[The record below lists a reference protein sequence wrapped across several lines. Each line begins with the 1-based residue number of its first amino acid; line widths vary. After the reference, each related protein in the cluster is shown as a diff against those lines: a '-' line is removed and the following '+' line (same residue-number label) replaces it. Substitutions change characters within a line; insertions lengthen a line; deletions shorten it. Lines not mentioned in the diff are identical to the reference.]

1 MIRRFFSFYRPHKK
15 LFALDII
22 CSFIV
27 AVCNVFYPILTKDVL
42 RTYTGNAA
50 EATLSFLLIWAGV
63 LAVIYLLKCFLIY
76 IIDYWGHSLGV
87 RIQGDMRSQMF
98 KKLQRLPFSYFDEN
112 KTGSIMSRLIND
124 LFEISELAHHGPEDL
139 FIALVTILGAFIAL
153 CFVNIWLTL
162 ILFIFIPLIVLF
174 AVLSRKGMLKAFEKM
189 RVEQS
194 EINSEVESAISGMR
208 ISRAYTAEAHE
219 SEKFEQSN
227 RRYQVA
233 RCGAYKEMAKFH
245 ALMELFADF
254 LYFLVF
260 LVGGIFFFYGSID
273 AFELTEYILFVTTLI
288 SPIKTLVSI
297 FEQITAGASG
307 FVRFCDVMDLA
318 DEEEAKNPVPVGR
331 LKGEIE
337 FHDVSFSYPV
347 HDSEAAGERVISH
360 LDLKIRAGETLALVG
375 PSGGGKTTLCHLI
388 PRFYEVNEGFIS
400 IDGIDVRD
408 LSRYD
413 LRKNV
418 GIVAQDVFLFAGSV
432 RENIAYGD
440 LDATDEQII
449 EAAKRANIH
458 DFIAGLPDGYD
469 TYVGERGIRLSG
481 GQRQR
486 IFIARIFLKNPP
498 VLILD
503 EATSALDNV
512 TELSIQRSLAELSEG
527 RTTIVVAHRL
537 STVRNADEIIV
548 LTQDGVVERGTHAE
562 LLGRKGIYY
571 ELNHTQNRIDGNL

>member
-1 MIRRFFSFYRPHKK
+1 M
-15 LFALDII
+15 DII
-22 CSFIV
+22 CSFVV
-27 AVCNVFYPILTKDVL
+27 AICNVFYPILTKDVL
-42 RTYTGNAA
+42 RMYTENAA
-50 EATLSFLLIWAGV
+50 DATLSFLFIWAAV
-63 LAVIYLLKCFLIY
+63 LAIIYLIKCVLIY
-76 IIDYWGHSLGV
+76 VIDYWGHSLGV
-87 RIQGDMRSQMF
+87 RIQGDMRSRMF

-112 KTGSIMSRLIND
+112 KTGAIMSRLIND

-139 FIALVTILGAFIAL
+139 FIALVTILGAFVAL

-162 ILFIFIPLIVLF
+162 ILFVFIPLIVLF

-208 ISRAYTAEAHE
+208 ISRAYTAESHE
-219 SEKFEQSN
+219 SEKFERSN
-227 RRYQVA
+227 KRYQIA
-233 RCGAYKEMAKFH
+233 RCNAYKEMAKFH
-245 ALMELFADF
+245 SLMELFADF

-260 LVGGIFFFYGSID
+260 LVGGVFFYYGTID

-307 FVRFCDVMDLA
+307 FVRFCEVMDMA
-318 DEEEAKNPVPVGR
+318 DEEESKNPVPVGR

-337 FHDVSFSYPV
+337 FRDVSFSYPS
-347 HDSEAAGERVISH
+347 HEDDGEGERVISH
-360 LDLKIRAGETLALVG
+360 LDLTVKAGETLALVG

-388 PRFYEVNEGFIS
+388 PRFYEVNGGSIS
-400 IDGIDVRD
+400 IDGINIRD

-440 LDATDEQII
+440 LDATDEQIV

-458 DFIAGLPDGYD
+458 DFIVGLPNGYH

-486 IFIARIFLKNPP
+486 ISIARIFLKNPP

-548 LTQDGVVERGTHAE
+548 LTQDGVAERGTHTE
-562 LLGRKGIYY
+562 LLEKKGIYY
-571 ELNHTQNRIDGNL
+571 DLNHTQSLIDG